1 MTNHNDTYQN
11 LKDTGIFFF
20 LRIDDKICQKNDKTL
35 KKHINLNDTEQKTK
49 NIWLNTNDT

>member
-11 LKDTGIFFF
+11 LKDTGQFF

-49 NIWLNTNDT
+49 NKWLNTNDT